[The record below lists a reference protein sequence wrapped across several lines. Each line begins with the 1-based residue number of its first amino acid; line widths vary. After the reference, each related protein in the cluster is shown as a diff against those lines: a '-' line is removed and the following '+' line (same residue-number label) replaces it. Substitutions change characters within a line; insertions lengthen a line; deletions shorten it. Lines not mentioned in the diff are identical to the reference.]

1 MKNNP
6 FQSAKP
12 VLIFNTKQVLV
23 AITNSLHTSADLTF
37 GNVQSISFACTGR
50 YVHSAG
56 LYFRHLSDQILLE
69 IDDIG
74 SLRLPEYD
82 RMCCDNDRKYYTC
95 KQMREIRQISL
106 NRKVEKGGQHD

>member
-6 FQSAKP
+6 FQNAKP

-23 AITNSLHTSADLTF
+23 AIASSLHTTSDLTS

-50 YVHSAG
+50 YVHSGG
-56 LYFRHLSDQILLE
+56 LYFRHLSDSILLE

-74 SLRLPEYD
+74 SLQLQEYD
-82 RMCCDNDRKYYTC
+82 RMCCNINRKYYAYREL
-95 KQMREIRQISL
+95 REIRQL
-106 NRKVEKGGQHD
+106 TLKRKEKGGKK

>member
-69 IDDIG
+69 IDD
-74 SLRLPEYD
+74 
-82 RMCCDNDRKYYTC
+82 RKYYTC